1 MAGAVSPDYIDALAN
16 KLKYGTLSE
25 AQEALES
32 LVDLFGEALQ
42 SYFKSRLPSWAVTQ
56 EVHKDLEQEVW
67 RILFEN
73 ARSCTYDP
81 ERSSSVLSYIW
92 GIAKRLLIVWWRKE
106 ARRQQAATQATQQK
120 IQTQTVSTQQ
130 SKYELLDCLAKLAFA
145 NEDNFTAVL
154 LVCLKGLSE
163 REAAEVIGVVAS
175 TVNDRKA
182 EGLRFLRDC
191 LGYGS
196 P

>member
-1 MAGAVSPDYIDALAN
+1 MAGAVSPDYIDALAH

-32 LVDLFGEALQ
+32 LVDLFGKALQ

-67 RILFEN
+67 YILFKN

-81 ERSSSVLSYIW
+81 ERSSSVVSYIW
-92 GIAKRLLIVWWRKE
+92 GIANKRLIVWWRKLT
-106 ARRQQAATQATQQK
+106 RRQWAATQATQQK
-120 IQTQTVSTQQ
+120 RQTQKVSTQQ
-130 SKYELLDCLAKLAFA
+130 SKYELLLLLDCLAKLALA

-154 LVCLKGLSE
+154 LVCLEGLSE
-163 REAAEVIGVVAS
+163 REAAKVIGVVAS
-175 TVNDRKA
+175 TVHERKA
-182 EGLRFLRDC
+182 EGLHFLRDC
-191 LGYGS
+191 LS
-196 P
+196 